1 MKLLFILAF
10 SILAANASD
19 NDITH
24 RPSSFAFKS
33 AKATFVDFE
42 EAVYDITYDM
52 DLKKSEVVAKFKM
65 HIVEEGYPLFDLVE
79 DPTFVALDGIE
90 TTTSVI
96 STPTNETKLR
106 VINKLLPT
114 GKYELTVKVLLKN
127 LVEYSDKGVKSAFW
141 VTDLEDRYYLER
153 YIPVNLEYDRLKMI
167 FNIQFNGLKAKQHI
181 FSNGSVNWVS
191 GQKAR
196 IEFPEYFSVNS
207 LYFHT
212 TPVGS
217 VELLE
222 ASFKSV
228 NGQDIPVSI
237 YQAAKSSDSEGLKG
251 LQNLALKVFNELE
264 SDYGAFPHAS
274 ITIYNASLAHMGL
287 GGMEYAGATV
297 TNKGS
302 LSHELFHSYF
312 ARGVTPANGN
322 AGWIDEALAS
332 WRDNGY
338 NRLGSLYGSSQMA
351 AHPAYTRKTDT
362 SAYGFG
368 ARFMAFLDNKFK
380 AQGGLKPFMNKL
392 IEKKLFE
399 PIFTEDFIKEMENF
413 YGLEL
418 QDIFKTYVFKKST
431 QNELK
436 VHRTE
441 VHRKLSFQELSSI
454 L

>member
-1 MKLLFILAF
+1 MKFLFILAF
-10 SILAANASD
+10 SILSANASD

-24 RPSSFAFKS
+24 RPVSFAYKS
-33 AKATFVDFE
+33 GKATFVDFE
-42 EAVYDITYDM
+42 EAIYDITYDI

-79 DPTFVALDGIE
+79 DPTYVALDGIE
-90 TTTSVI
+90 TNTTVI
-96 STPTNETKLR
+96 STPANETKLR
-106 VINKLLPT
+106 VINKVLPT
-114 GKYELTVKVLLKN
+114 GKYELTVKVPLKN
-127 LVEYSDKGVKSAFW
+127 LIEYTSNGVKSAFW

-153 YIPVNLEYDRLKMI
+153 YIPVNLEYDRLKMT

-181 FSNGSVNWVS
+181 FANGTVNWVT
-191 GQKAR
+191 GQKAK
-196 IEFPEYFSVNS
+196 IEFPEHFTVNS

-222 ASFKSV
+222 TSFKSV
-228 NGQDIPVSI
+228 SGQDLPVSI
-237 YQAAKSSDSEGLKG
+237 YQSAEDSDSEGLKG
-251 LQNLALKVFNELE
+251 LKTLALRVFNELE
-264 SDYGAFPHAS
+264 ADYGAFPHAS

-297 TNKGS
+297 TNRGS

-351 AHPAYTRKTDT
+351 AHPTYTRKTDT
-362 SAYGFG
+362 AAYSFG

-380 AQGGLKPFMNKL
+380 DQGGLKPFMNKL

-399 PIFTEDFIKEMENF
+399 PLFTEEFIKEMETF
-413 YGLEL
+413 YGEDL
-418 QDIFKTYVFKKST
+418 QGIFKTYVFKKSA
-431 QNELK
+431 QGGLK
-436 VHRTE
+436 AQKTE
-441 VHRKLSFQELSSI
+441 VHRKLSFQELKSI